1 MSSEDLLFCCV
12 ASGTIC
18 LYTTLLIVVLL
29 SLGGGVVMVGVGSA
43 CISQKALEWCPSQG
57 GSIAIL
63 VVGILMTVFCC
74 CGGVKI
80 SFGNRKD

>member
-1 MSSEDLLFCCV
+1 
-12 ASGTIC
+12 
-18 LYTTLLIVVLL
+18 
-29 SLGGGVVMVGVGSA
+29 MVGVGSA